1 MTLLQAHLYIVQ
13 SISSI
18 YNTREATNV
27 SNVLL
32 EHITQLTK
40 VERIVKANEN
50 LTPQQFQQLE
60 QFVIQLQQHKPIQ
73 QIIGYSY
80 FLNNKFLVNE
90 YTLIP
95 RPETEELVQLIINE
109 NRNRA
114 IKILDIGTGTG
125 SIAIS
130 LKKYLPNTTITAID
144 ISSNALQIAKK
155 NADNLNTE
163 INFLQFDFL
172 DENNWQQLNKYDIIV
187 SNPPYI
193 SYEEKAE
200 MKQNVLLHEPHTAL
214 FTPNND
220 VLIFYKLIAQFAQQH
235 LTTNGKIYVEINE
248 HLASETT
255 KVFAAKGFATNVIQD
270 FQQKNRIVTAQ
281 KLLQNSNTFT
291 FAP

>member
-1 MTLLQAHLYIVQ
+1 MTLLQAHQHIVQ

-40 VERIVKANEN
+40 VERIIKANEN

-80 FLNNKFLVNE
+80 FLNNKFFVNE

-114 IKILDIGTGTG
+114 IKILDVGTGTG
-125 SIAIS
+125 CIAIS
-130 LKKYLPNTTITAID
+130 LKKHLPNTTITAID

-172 DENNWQQLNKYDIIV
+172 DENNWQQLNKYNIIV

-281 KLLQNSNTFT
+281 KLL
-291 FAP
+291 